1 MKHNCLIYSRRT
13 KPTSD
18 HRQRYA
24 SNCNHAMQ
32 KAKPNNRR
40 KRCSNYNRLAK
51 CNHMKREPKTSNH
64 RRARAST
71 HRKLRSLFCI
81 SLTQHALREPNPPH
95 VGRRD
100 GAAGRPRQDQA
111 ASAPPGR
118 RLLRLLRKARTSNCR
133 KRCSDYNRLAKRNHM
148 KRKPKTSNHR
158 RA

>member
-1 MKHNCLIYSRRT
+1 MMRRKPDTSISSKSISDEAMLRAMSQQRCFDGAASMKH
-13 KPTSD
+13 
-18 HRQRYA
+18 
-24 SNCNHAMQ
+24 
-32 KAKPNNRR
+32 
-40 KRCSNYNRLAK
+40 
-51 CNHMKREPKTSNH
+51 HMKRKPKTSNH
-64 RRARAST
+64 RRARASN

-100 GAAGRPRQDQA
+100 GAAGRRRQDQA
-111 ASAPPGR
+111 ASAPQGR

-148 KRKPKTSNHR
+148 KRKPWTSNRR